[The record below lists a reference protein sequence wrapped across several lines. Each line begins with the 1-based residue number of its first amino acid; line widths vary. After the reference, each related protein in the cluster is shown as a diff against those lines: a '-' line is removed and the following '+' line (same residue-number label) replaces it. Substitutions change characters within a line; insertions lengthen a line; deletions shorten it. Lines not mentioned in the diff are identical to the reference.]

1 MYGLI
6 GEKLKHSFSPEIHRQ
21 LGDYEYRLF
30 ELSEKELPDFLFS
43 GKFKGLNVT
52 IPYKKAV
59 IPHLQA
65 MSESA
70 RKIGSVNTITVLPT
84 GGLYG
89 DNTDYDGFSYMLQK
103 SGISV
108 RNKKVLV
115 LGSGGASLT
124 VIAVLNDCGVG
135 EIVNISRTGKNNY
148 ENIENHFDADVIVN
162 TTPVGM
168 YPNNLKAPLSL
179 EGFSHLSG
187 VLDIIY
193 NPAKTA
199 LVLEAEKMGIPA
211 AGGLSMLV
219 AQAKRASEIFTG
231 TKIPDEKISEICQKL
246 SNDTQNIVLIGMPGC
261 GKTTVGK
268 CLAEKLGRELLD
280 TDEMVMRAEDST
292 VPQIFERHGE
302 AYFRRCETVAVSVA
316 GKESGKI
323 IATGGGAAANRK
335 NFDALRQNSHI
346 VFLNRDVQSL
356 PTDGRPVSQSTDL
369 KELLEKR
376 LPFYRELCD
385 LEIDGNGSA
394 AETADSIIK
403 EMGL

>member
-6 GEKLKHSFSPEIHRQ
+6 GEKLKHSFSPEIHKL
-21 LGDYEYRLF
+21 LGNYEYKLF
-30 ELSEKELPDFLFS
+30 ELSENELPNFLFS

-108 RNKKVLV
+108 QNKKVLV

-124 VIAVLNDCGVG
+124 VIAVLNDCGAG
-135 EIVNISRTGKNNY
+135 EIVNISRTGENNY
-148 ENIENHFDADVIVN
+148 ENLENHFDADVIVN

-211 AGGLSMLV
+211 MGGLSMLV

-231 TKIPDEKISEICQKL
+231 KKIPDSRIDEICQKL
-246 SNDTQNIVLIGMPGC
+246 SNDMLNIVLIGMPGC
-261 GKTTVGK
+261 GKTTVGS

-280 TDEMVMRAEDST
+280 TDEMVMRAEGST
-292 VPQIFERHGE
+292 IPQIFEQHGE
-302 AYFRRCETVAVSVA
+302 AYFRRCEQVAVSVA

-335 NFDALRQNSHI
+335 NFDALRQNSRI
-346 VFLNRDVQSL
+346 VFLNRELAAL

-369 KELLEKR
+369 KELLRKR

-394 AETADSIIK
+394 EETAENIIK
-403 EMGL
+403 ELGL